1 MKFRLAVGAAV
12 FASVALPVQADLI
25 GLTLASHIA
34 QTDTDPK
41 ASSAWQGDME
51 LRLKHFVPL
60 IPNVAIGVNK
70 RKQGDA
76 ADGSSY
82 QAELYY
88 NLFDT
93 AGLYLDLGA
102 GYESWDSADSFL
114 AGSDDGEQIYAVGRV
129 AWRFPGT
136 GLGVESDLKWS
147 VTNEDYKANRFRAGL
162 NYELADLVVS
172 SIELSGGYQYE
183 DISTHSYNTS
193 NNGAYLG
200 LAVNF

>member
-1 MKFRLAVGAAV
+1 MKFRLAAVGAAM
-12 FASVALPVQADLI
+12 FAALPAQADLL

-34 QTDTDPK
+34 QTNTDPK
-41 ASSAWQGDME
+41 ASSAWQGDLE
-51 LRLKHFVPL
+51 LRFKHPIPL
-60 IPNVAIGVNK
+60 IPNVAVGANK

-82 QAELYY
+82 QGELYY

-102 GYESWDSADSFL
+102 GYERWDSANAAL
-114 AGSDDGEQIYAVGRV
+114 AGSDTGEQVYAVGRV
-129 AWRFPGT
+129 AWRFPGS
-136 GLGVESDLKWS
+136 GLGLESDLKVS
-147 VTNEDYKANRFRAGL
+147 LTDEDYKANRFRAGI
-162 NYELADLVVS
+162 NYELFDLAVS
-172 SIELSGGYQYE
+172 TIDISAGYQYE
-183 DISTHSYNTS
+183 DIATRSYSTS